1 MKKILLTL
9 IVLLASGTV
18 TNAENLKIG
27 EIEALIPEA
36 STAYNNKIQL
46 VDGGSGDLDFP
57 FIDKIK
63 PIATVGE
70 VNKFRND
77 EALTGY
83 PDGNAAWL
91 HDNNTVR
98 VAYQSESYATM
109 SSETYPWEMNS
120 GATFTGSHI
129 HTIDYDREKFA
140 EFLNNNEAAS
150 GMVINSGKLF
160 DTIYNQFGEVVKAKA
175 DGGLWGNQTLPN
187 KQLINFNDKY
197 SLTKADFF
205 FQSFCGAWYEQANR
219 YGQGIGFAD
228 NIWLT
233 AEEWNINR
241 MFENT
246 NYTSDDTLGLASI
259 AVDVKNRTAY
269 TVPALGQSGY
279 EKIMPVNSKHKD
291 FVVMVL
297 AGYNH
302 GVEPAP
308 LKIYVGK
315 KNVGINGK
323 PLAENA
329 SERDKFL
336 GRNGLLY
343 GKIYGMALANGDF
356 AKLGINKIDLSTK
369 MLDDYLKDPN
379 SINNFNVRFY
389 PTSYQWKGWD
399 KTPAVKNTEVNLW
412 GNQSEQPKGYTF
424 LVGDS
429 KTEHPAV
436 DPDINN
442 QRYLQNMTQEG
453 GLIGVELTN
462 FVDEI
467 QKTFFGNSDLPQ
479 YVSAKVTKIVGAHDG
494 SLTLVTADKG
504 LKHSGGD
511 HSTWEDGKAKMVAPD
526 GLHWS
531 KTSDGDI
538 LIVDEDSGNKEGE
551 RKYLL
556 VLDDKKMELMNPNEG
571 YFLAMAGGKKNP
583 RAVAETAVYPGS
595 FSKATSSEFSG
606 SWNIT
611 ALLAKDENGK
621 FYSMDDLAG
630 VNYEKINQSTSLSDS
645 VFLGVV
651 QHKGE
656 SGGFLKKIG
665 ADNGGQIFIYKMNL
679 PSGAMVKR
687 SPSETLKLASN

>member
-1 MKKILLTL
+1 MKKTLTA
-9 IVLLASGTV
+9 IMVLLASGTISY
-18 TNAENLKIG
+18 AENLKIG
-27 EIEALIPEA
+27 EIKSLIPEA
-36 STAYNNKIQL
+36 STANNQIQL
-46 VDGGSGDLDFP
+46 VDGGSGDVDFP

-98 VAYQSESYATM
+98 VVYQSESYGTM
-109 SSETYPWEMNS
+109 SAETYPWEMNS

-129 HTIDYDREKFA
+129 HTIDYDRAKFA
-140 EFLNNNEAAS
+140 NFLNNNDDAS

-219 YGQGIGFAD
+219 YGQGVGFSD
-228 NIWLT
+228 DIWLT

-279 EKIMPVNSKHKD
+279 EKIMPINSKHKD
-291 FVVMVL
+291 FVIMVL

-315 KNVGINGK
+315 KNVGVNGK
-323 PLAENA
+323 ALPENA
-329 SERDKFL
+329 SERDQFL
-336 GRNGLLY
+336 SKNGLLY
-343 GKIYGMALANGDF
+343 GKIYGMALANDDF
-356 AKLGINKIDLSTK
+356 AKLGIDEIDLTKK
-369 MLDDYLKDPN
+369 MLDEYLKNPE
-379 SINNFNVRFY
+379 SVNNFDVRFY
-389 PTSYQWKGWD
+389 PTSYQWKGWNT
-399 KTPAVKNTEVNLW
+399 TPAVKNTEVYLW

-436 DPDINN
+436 DPNINN

-453 GLIGVELTN
+453 GLIGIELTN

-467 QKTFFGNSDLPQ
+467 QKSLMGNTDLPN
-479 YVSAKVTKIVGAHDG
+479 YVSAKVTKIVGAYDG
-494 SLTLVTADKG
+494 SLTLVTANKG
-504 LKHSGGD
+504 LKHTGGD

-526 GLHWS
+526 GLYWS

-551 RKYLL
+551 RKYSL
-556 VLDDKKMELMNPNEG
+556 VLDPKNMELMNPNEG
-571 YFLAMAGGKKNP
+571 YFLAMAGGKNNP
-583 RAVAETAVYPGS
+583 RAAAETAVYPGS

-611 ALLAKDENGK
+611 ALLAKNDEGK

-630 VNYEKINQSTSLSDS
+630 VNYEKINQSVSLREST
-645 VFLGVV
+645 FLGVV

-656 SGGFLKKIG
+656 SGGYLKEVG
-665 ADNGGQIFIYKMNL
+665 ADNGGQIFIFKMSL

-687 SPSETLKLASN
+687 SPSEKLRLVSN

>member
-1 MKKILLTL
+1 MKKIITAL
-9 IVLLASGTV
+9 IVLSASGTFA
-18 TNAENLKIG
+18 NAENLKIG
-27 EIEALIPEA
+27 EIKSLIPEA
-36 STAYNNKIQL
+36 STANNQIQL

-63 PIATVGE
+63 AIATVGE

-91 HDNNTVR
+91 HDNNTIR
-98 VAYQSESYATM
+98 VVYQSESYATM

-129 HTIDYDREKFA
+129 HTIDYDRTKFA
-140 EFLNNNEAAS
+140 NFLNNNDTAS

-197 SLTKADFF
+197 KLTKADFF
-205 FQSFCGAWYEQANR
+205 FQSFCGAWYEQANK
-219 YGQGIGFAD
+219 YGQGIGFND
-228 NIWLT
+228 DIWLT
-233 AEEWNINR
+233 AEEWNIKR

-259 AVDVKNRTAY
+259 AVDIKNRTAY

-279 EKIMPVNSKHKD
+279 EKIMPINSKHED

-323 PLAENA
+323 PLADNA
-329 SERDKFL
+329 TERDKFL
-336 GRNGLLY
+336 SRNGLLY
-343 GKIYGMALANGDF
+343 GKIYGMALANEDF
-356 AKLGINKIDLSTK
+356 AKLGIDEIDLSAK
-369 MLDDYLKDPN
+369 MLDEYLTNPD
-379 SINNFNVRFY
+379 SINNFDVRFY
-389 PTSYQWKGWD
+389 PTSYQWKGWNT
-399 KTPAVKNTEVNLW
+399 TPAVKDTEVFLW

-436 DPDINN
+436 DPDFNN

-453 GLIGVELTN
+453 GLIGIELTN
-462 FVDEI
+462 FVNEI
-467 QKTFFGNSDLPQ
+467 QKTFWGSADLPK
-479 YVSAKVTKIVGAHDG
+479 YVSAKVTKVVGAYDG
-494 SLTLVTADKG
+494 SLELVTADKG

-511 HSTWEDGKAKMVAPD
+511 HSTWENGEAKMVAPD
-526 GLHWS
+526 GLYWS
-531 KTSDGDI
+531 KTSDGDV

-551 RKYLL
+551 RKYSL
-556 VLDDKKMELMNPNEG
+556 VIDSNNMNLMNPNEG
-571 YFLAMAGGKKNP
+571 YFLAMAGGKNNP
-583 RAVAETAVYPGS
+583 RAKAETAVYPGS

-611 ALLAKDENGK
+611 ALVTKDENGK
-621 FYSMDDLAG
+621 FYSMDDLTG
-630 VNYEKINQSTSLSDS
+630 VNYEKINQSVSLSDS
-645 VFLGVV
+645 TFLGVV

-656 SGGFLKKIG
+656 SGGFLKKVG
-665 ADNGGQIFIYKMNL
+665 ADNGGQIFIFKMNL

-687 SPSETLKLASN
+687 SPSETLKLVSN